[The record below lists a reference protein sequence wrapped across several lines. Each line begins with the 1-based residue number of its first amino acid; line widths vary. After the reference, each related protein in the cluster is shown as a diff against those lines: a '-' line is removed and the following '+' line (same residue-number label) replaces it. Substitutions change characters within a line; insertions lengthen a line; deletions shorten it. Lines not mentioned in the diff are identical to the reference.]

1 MFKVLSKFIQ
11 SLRLYLSDILY
22 SYKSLFHEYLMFNIT
37 KETTICNYGHVREIF
52 SQLNIYASY
61 LASLNFE
68 FNDLTKFETSF
79 MLNLENSQ
87 VMFFFLLVPVSSFLD
102 FGDREELVA
111 IVTWHP
117 EKTHPWHLY
126 ITGKLQSAVTLWC
139 GCHHDLVQCRQVLQY
154 ISITLHRTAQYRT
167 LPGFQFWINSNHNPM
182 LQKYK
187 EIETGTHALRPFIFL
202 MPGLFLFLNIPP
214 PSPQVI
220 NINQSLLEEVK
231 KHVGR
236 LNQMLKYNF

>member
-1 MFKVLSKFIQ
+1 MSKFIQ
-11 SLRLYLSDILY
+11 SLCLYLSDILY

-102 FGDREELVA
+102 FGDRWLG
-111 IVTWHP
+111 IWWDP
-117 EKTHPWHLY
+117 E
-126 ITGKLQSAVTLWC
+126 SWC
-139 GCHHDLVQCRQVLQY
+139 
-154 ISITLHRTAQYRT
+154 
-167 LPGFQFWINSNHNPM
+167 PGFQKCLGFTSFISTERFSWNDKRFFHI
-182 LQKYK
+182 L
-187 EIETGTHALRPFIFL
+187 LRKL
-202 MPGLFLFLNIPP
+202 LFLEF
-214 PSPQVI
+214 SDVC
-220 NINQSLLEEVK
+220 K
-231 KHVGR
+231 
-236 LNQMLKYNF
+236 LK

>member
-11 SLRLYLSDILY
+11 SLCLYLLDTLY

-111 IVTWHP
+111 IVTRRRLIHSSLTSLHYR
-117 EKTHPWHLY
+117 KTT
-126 ITGKLQSAVTLWC
+126 I
-139 GCHHDLVQCRQVLQY
+139 CRYLMMWLSPRPCPV
-154 ISITLHRTAQYRT
+154 S
-167 LPGFQFWINSNHNPM
+167 PGFAVH
-182 LQKYK
+182 
-187 EIETGTHALRPFIFL
+187 
-202 MPGLFLFLNIPP
+202 
-214 PSPQVI
+214 
-220 NINQSLLEEVK
+220 
-231 KHVGR
+231 
-236 LNQMLKYNF
+236 KYNVTQNSSISDSPGISVLDKL

>member
-1 MFKVLSKFIQ
+1 
-11 SLRLYLSDILY
+11 
-22 SYKSLFHEYLMFNIT
+22 MFNIT

-111 IVTWHP
+111 IVTRRRLIP
-117 EKTHPWHLY
+117 DIFT
-126 ITGKLQSAVTLWC
+126 LQENYNLPLPYDVAVTT
-139 GCHHDLVQCRQVLQY
+139 
-154 ISITLHRTAQYRT
+154 TLSSVARFCST
-167 LPGFQFWINSNHNPM
+167 
-182 LQKYK
+182 
-187 EIETGTHALRPFIFL
+187 
-202 MPGLFLFLNIPP
+202 
-214 PSPQVI
+214 
-220 NINQSLLEEVK
+220 
-231 KHVGR
+231 
-236 LNQMLKYNF
+236 